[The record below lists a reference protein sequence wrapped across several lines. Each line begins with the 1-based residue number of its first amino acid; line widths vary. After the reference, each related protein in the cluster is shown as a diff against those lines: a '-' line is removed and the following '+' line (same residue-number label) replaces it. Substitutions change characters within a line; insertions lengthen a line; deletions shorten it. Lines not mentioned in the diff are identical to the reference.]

1 MEDYTIPPDRWA
13 VKLIALFKYDALCVF
28 IDSNLDAGE
37 YDVINVYTAS
47 SFSRLRTFTPKHEE
61 SAAQYYGT
69 EIDILSRAVSLVAIL
84 LSLSFLVR
92 VLICRLL

>member
-1 MEDYTIPPDRWA
+1 MEDYTIPPDGWA

-28 IDSNLDAGE
+28 IDSNQDAGE

-69 EIDILSRAVSLVAIL
+69 AIDILSRLVAIL